1 VLETYQKIL
10 IKKYFKMYRLIIMLG
25 LLSLLVFLGFL
36 SSFYNTETS
45 YDLKSDNIEYISM
58 GFIDNKEIV
67 KSLISEKQ
75 FQNLIKNNE
84 LVKVETKLKE
94 IKSIENIDIYFN
106 DKNELGIKFND
117 RTPIAYLKDSNS
129 LVDINGNIFKKEQ
142 TKNYSLPSINGNI
155 SEQQILEILNV
166 ISAIKKDKFFENKL
180 KEIWFKKDHLYMRI
194 KTLELDVRLGNQ
206 NKINDKLKMLK
217 GFYIYKS
224 KKINNMNYKQI
235 DLVYNNRLV
244 AIKK

>member
-1 VLETYQKIL
+1 
-10 IKKYFKMYRLIIMLG
+10 MYRLIIMLG
-25 LLSLLVFLGFL
+25 LLSLLIFMGLL
-36 SSFYNTETS
+36 SSFKNTDNS
-45 YDLKSDNIEYISM
+45 YDLKINNIEYTSK

-84 LVKVETKLKE
+84 LIKVETKLKE
-94 IKSIENIDIYFN
+94 IKSIENIDIYYN
-106 DKNELGIKFND
+106 DKNELGIKFTD

-129 LVDINGNIFKKEQ
+129 LIDINGNFFKKEQ
-142 TKNYSLPSINGNI
+142 PRDDSLPSISGNI
-155 SEQQILEILNV
+155 SQQQILKILNI
-166 ISAIKKDKFFENKL
+166 ISAFKKDNFFKNKL
-180 KEIWFKKDHLYMRI
+180 KEIWFKDDHLYVRI
-194 KTLELDVRLGNQ
+194 KNLDLEINLGNQ
-206 NKINDKLKMLK
+206 NRINDKLKMLK

>member
-1 VLETYQKIL
+1 
-10 IKKYFKMYRLIIMLG
+10 MYRLIITLG
-25 LLSLLVFLGFL
+25 LLSLLIFMGLL
-36 SSFYNTETS
+36 SSFTHSEKS
-45 YDLKSDNIEYISM
+45 YDLKTNNIVYTSN

-67 KSLISEKQ
+67 KSLISEKH
-75 FQNLIKNNE
+75 FQNMIKDNE
-84 LVKVETKLKE
+84 FVKVEAKIKE
-94 IKSIENIDIYFN
+94 IKSIEKIDIYFN
-106 DKNELGIKFND
+106 DKNELGIKLTD
-117 RTPIAYLKDSNS
+117 RTPIAYLKDLNS
-129 LVDINGNIFKKEQ
+129 LVDINGKVFEKEQ
-142 TKNYSLPSINGNI
+142 PKNDSLPTINGNI

>member
-1 VLETYQKIL
+1 
-10 IKKYFKMYRLIIMLG
+10 MYRLIIMLG
-25 LLSLLVFLGFL
+25 LLSLLVFLGLL
-36 SSFYNTETS
+36 SSFYNTETN

-84 LVKVETKLKE
+84 LIKVETKLKE

-180 KEIWFKKDHLYMRI
+180 KEIWFEKDHLYMRI

>member
-1 VLETYQKIL
+1 
-10 IKKYFKMYRLIIMLG
+10 MYRLIIMLG
-25 LLSLLVFLGFL
+25 LLSLLVFLGLL

-180 KEIWFKKDHLYMRI
+180 KEIWFKNDHLYMRI

-224 KKINNMNYKQI
+224 KKVNHINYKQI

>member
-1 VLETYQKIL
+1 
-10 IKKYFKMYRLIIMLG
+10 MDRLIIMLG
-25 LLSLLVFLGFL
+25 LLSLLVFMGLL
-36 SSFYNTETS
+36 SSLYNTETS
-45 YDLKSDNIEYISM
+45 YDLKSNNIEYKSM

-75 FQNLIKNNE
+75 FQNLIKDNE
-84 LVKVETKLKE
+84 FVKVETKLKE

-106 DKNELGIKFND
+106 DKNELGIKFTD
-117 RTPIAYLKDSNS
+117 RTPIAYLKDSNT
-129 LVDINGNIFKKEQ
+129 LIDINGNIFKKEQ

-180 KEIWFKKDHLYMRI
+180 KEIWFKNDHLYVRI

>member
-1 VLETYQKIL
+1 
-10 IKKYFKMYRLIIMLG
+10 MLG

-75 FQNLIKNNE
+75 FQNLIKDNE
-84 LVKVETKLKE
+84 FVKVETKLKE

-106 DKNELGIKFND
+106 DKNELGIKFTD
-117 RTPIAYLKDSNS
+117 RTPIAYLKDSNT
-129 LVDINGNIFKKEQ
+129 LIDINGNIFKKEQ

-155 SEQQILEILNV
+155 SEQQILEIINV

-180 KEIWFKKDHLYMRI
+180 KEIWFKNDHLYVRI

-217 GFYIYKS
+217 GFYIYIS
-224 KKINNMNYKQI
+224 KKINHINYKHI

>member
-1 VLETYQKIL
+1 
-10 IKKYFKMYRLIIMLG
+10 MYRLIIMLG
-25 LLSLLVFLGFL
+25 LLSLLVFLGLL

-84 LVKVETKLKE
+84 LIKVETKLKE

-166 ISAIKKDKFFENKL
+166 ISAIKKDKFFGNKL
-180 KEIWFKKDHLYMRI
+180 KEIWFKNDQLYVRI

-224 KKINNMNYKQI
+224 KKINHMNYKQI

>member
-1 VLETYQKIL
+1 
-10 IKKYFKMYRLIIMLG
+10 MYRLIIMLG
-25 LLSLLVFLGFL
+25 LLSLLVFMGLL

-75 FQNLIKNNE
+75 FQNLIKDNE
-84 LVKVETKLKE
+84 FVKVETKLKE

-129 LVDINGNIFKKEQ
+129 LIDINGNIFKKEQ

-180 KEIWFKKDHLYMRI
+180 KEIWFKNDHLYVRI
-194 KTLELDVRLGNQ
+194 KNLELDVRLGNQ

-224 KKINNMNYKQI
+224 KKINHMNYKQI

>member
-1 VLETYQKIL
+1 
-10 IKKYFKMYRLIIMLG
+10 MYRLIIMLG
-25 LLSLLVFLGFL
+25 LLSLLVFMGLL
-36 SSFYNTETS
+36 SSLYNTETS
-45 YDLKSDNIEYISM
+45 YDLKNNNIEYKSM

-67 KSLISEKQ
+67 KNLISEQQ
-75 FQNLIKNNE
+75 FQNLIKDNE
-84 LVKVETKLKE
+84 FVKVETKLKE

-106 DKNELGIKFND
+106 DKNELGIKFTD

-129 LVDINGNIFKKEQ
+129 LIDINGNMFKKEQ
-142 TKNYSLPSINGNI
+142 TKSYSLPSINGNI

>member
-1 VLETYQKIL
+1 
-10 IKKYFKMYRLIIMLG
+10 MYRLIIMLG
-25 LLSLLVFLGFL
+25 LLSLLVFLGLL

-166 ISAIKKDKFFENKL
+166 ISAIKKDKFFGNKL
-180 KEIWFKKDHLYMRI
+180 KEIWFKNDQLYVRI